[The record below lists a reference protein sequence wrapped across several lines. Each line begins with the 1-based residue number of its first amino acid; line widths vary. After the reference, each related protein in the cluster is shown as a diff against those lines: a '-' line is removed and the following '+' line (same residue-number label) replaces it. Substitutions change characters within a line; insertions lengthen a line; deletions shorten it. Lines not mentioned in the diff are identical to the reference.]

1 MNAES
6 TGFQKIVDLEKWMK
20 GSRLFRN
27 LPGFVVGRL
36 KKMICEEEINALHNK
51 LIDKVGMDY
60 VNAILLELDITI
72 RMHNEKSLEHADR
85 CIFVANHPLG
95 GIDALSFLH
104 CISQLK
110 GRVVS
115 PSNQFFNYDPNL
127 EPLIVGV
134 NVFGCSSREQTR
146 AINNAFLSDAQI
158 MIFPAGLV
166 SRKVDGEVK
175 DPEWHKS
182 FVSKAIQTH
191 RYVVPTFITGVNT
204 PKFYRISRIRKFF
217 RIKMP
222 VEILCLPREMLN
234 KRGCSIDLVFGAP
247 IPYSHFDGSKR
258 PHEWAQHV
266 RTMVYDLGKSFE
278 AIDYKAPEP
287 FVEAMDVRN

>member
-1 MNAES
+1 MDSQS
-6 TGFQKIVDLEKWMK
+6 TEYQKVVDLEKWLQ
-20 GSRLFRN
+20 GSNNKLFRN
-27 LPGFVVGRL
+27 LPGFVVNRL
-36 KKMICEEEINALHNK
+36 KKMICEKEINTLHNDN
-51 LIDKVGMDY
+51 IDKVGIDY
-60 VNAILLELDITI
+60 VNAILKDLDITI
-72 RMHNEKSLEHADR
+72 RMHNEDALGQAER

-104 CISQLK
+104 CIHQLK
-110 GRVVS
+110 GKVVS

-127 EPLIVGV
+127 APLIVGV
-134 NVFGCSSREQTR
+134 NVFGSSSRDQTR
-146 AINNAFLSDAQI
+146 VINNAFLSDAQI

-166 SRKVDGEVK
+166 SRKIDGEIK

-182 FVSKAIQTH
+182 FVSKATQTQ
-191 RYVVPTFITGVNT
+191 RYVVPTFITGVNS

-234 KRGCSIDLVFGAP
+234 KKGSSIDLIFGNP
-247 IPYSHFDGSKR
+247 LHYSYFDTSKR

-266 RTMVYDLGKSFE
+266 RKMVYDIG
-278 AIDYKAPEP
+278 
-287 FVEAMDVRN
+287 RNFKPSHSQNPN